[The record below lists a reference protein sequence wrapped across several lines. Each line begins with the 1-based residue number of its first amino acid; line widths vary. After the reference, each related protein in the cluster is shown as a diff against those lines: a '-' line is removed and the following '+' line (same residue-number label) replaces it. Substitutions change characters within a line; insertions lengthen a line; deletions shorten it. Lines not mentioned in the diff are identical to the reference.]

1 MPKKTTNQEPDAIYF
16 LKILFFF
23 ALGTVWLRYN
33 GLTVLPVGLILG
45 LLAASHD
52 RFKIDRKIEYLV
64 LIVATM
70 MGLAG
75 VGLYLTVN
83 TLGA

>member
-1 MPKKTTNQEPDAIYF
+1 MSKKISKQEPDAVYF

-23 ALGTVWLRYN
+23 VLGTVWLRYN
-33 GLTVLPVGLILG
+33 GLTIVPVGLLIG
-45 LLAASHD
+45 LVFAAHD
-52 RFKIDRKIEYLV
+52 HFRIDRKIEYLV

-83 TLGA
+83 TLS